1 MELMLGAGWEIPV
14 YLKDLYVLFHATL
27 LFHLSVVKEKFSV
40 TTDRMEDVPWEITV
54 CQKDLSVLFL
64 AIVLQLLPVLMEK
77 FSVTMDQM
85 EVAG

>member
-1 MELMLGAGWEIPV
+1 M
-14 YLKDLYVLFHATL
+14 
-27 LFHLSVVKEKFSV
+27 EKFSV
-40 TTDRMEDVPWEITV
+40 TMDQMEDAPWEITA